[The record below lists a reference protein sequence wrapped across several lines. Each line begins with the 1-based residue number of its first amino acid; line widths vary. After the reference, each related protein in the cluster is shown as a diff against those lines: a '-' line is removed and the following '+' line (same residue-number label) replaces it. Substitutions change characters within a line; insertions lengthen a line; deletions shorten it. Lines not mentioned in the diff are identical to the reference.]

1 MCELF
6 CLSSLLPTVATIS
19 LRRFAEHGG
28 PGGRSIDGWGLALFE
43 GGDLR
48 LYREPCPARD
58 DPWLEFIQTRRIPS
72 RLLISH
78 IRHATHGAVT
88 LANTQPFVREIA
100 GRMHCFAHN
109 GRLPCIEKLH
119 SPAPAHYR
127 PVGDTDSEYAACLLF
142 ESMAALWRGRQV
154 PTLQTRLA
162 AVTRFAA
169 RMREFGPANFLYSD
183 GSALFAHG
191 HRRMQTNGT
200 IAPPGLWRLQ
210 RSCPVDPDTLAR
222 AGVHLETTAG
232 PQRLA
237 LVASVPLT
245 DEPWRPLSEG
255 EVIVIEDGVERA
267 PSQ

>member
-6 CLSSLLPTVATIS
+6 CLASRVPTVTTIS

-28 PGGRSIDGWGLALFE
+28 PGGHSIDGWGLALFD
-43 GGDLR
+43 GHDVR
-48 LYREPCPARD
+48 LYREPSPARD

-72 RLLISH
+72 HLLISH
-78 IRHATHGAVT
+78 IRHATQGAVT

-109 GRLPCIEKLH
+109 GDLPCIEKLY
-119 SPAPAHYR
+119 SPAPTHYQ

-142 ESMAALWRGRQV
+142 ESMAALWRDRVV
-154 PTLQTRLA
+154 PTLWTRLA
-162 AVTRFAA
+162 VVSDFAA

-191 HRRMQTNGT
+191 DRRTQADGS
-200 IAPPGLWRLQ
+200 IEPPGLWRLQ
-210 RSCPVDPDTLAR
+210 RSCPVDPDALAR
-222 AGVHLETTAG
+222 AGVHLETTTE
-232 PQRLA
+232 PQRLT

-245 DEPWRPLSEG
+245 DGPWYPLQEG
-255 EVIVIEDGVERA
+255 EVIVIEDGLEFA
-267 PSQ
+267 P

>member
-1 MCELF
+1 MRIRHNSNRAGKRVTAMCELF
-6 CLSSLLPTVATIS
+6 CLSSLLPAVATIS
-19 LRRFAEHGG
+19 LRRFAEHRG
-28 PGGRSIDGWGLALFE
+28 PGGRSIDGWGLALFD

-78 IRHATHGAVT
+78 IRHATQGAVT

-109 GRLPCIEKLH
+109 GHLPCIENLH

-154 PTLQTRLA
+154 PILQ
-162 AVTRFAA
+162 
-169 RMREFGPANFLYSD
+169 GPASRPSPVLRRACAS
-183 GSALFAHG
+183 SA
-191 HRRMQTNGT
+191 RRTSCIPMG
-200 IAPPGLWRLQ
+200 A
-210 RSCPVDPDTLAR
+210 RSSPMATGACR
-222 AGVHLETTAG
+222 RTAASPRPACGGCNEAALLILTPSLG
-232 PQRLA
+232 PACISR
-237 LVASVPLT
+237 
-245 DEPWRPLSEG
+245 RPLG
-255 EVIVIEDGVERA
+255 RRGLPWWQACR
-267 PSQ
+267 